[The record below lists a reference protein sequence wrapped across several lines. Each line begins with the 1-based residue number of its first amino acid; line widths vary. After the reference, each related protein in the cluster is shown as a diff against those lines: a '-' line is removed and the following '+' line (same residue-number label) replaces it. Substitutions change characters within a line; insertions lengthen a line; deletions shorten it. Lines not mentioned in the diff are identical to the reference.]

1 MHEHRGPAIAVAGIA
16 VAFVTIF
23 AALTVALGWAGISVY
38 AIVKWIGRAP
48 DEANAV
54 VIVLLFVGIVTLLTL
69 LLAGAMYA
77 AGRSMVSR
85 KRYEPA
91 EPEA

>member
-16 VAFVTIF
+16 VTFVTLF
-23 AALTVALGWAGISVY
+23 AALTVALGWTGISVY
-38 AIVKWIGRAP
+38 AIVKWIGSAP
-48 DEANAV
+48 DDANPV
-54 VIVLLFVGIVTLLTL
+54 VIVLLFVGIVTSLTL

-85 KRYEPA
+85 KRPEPA
-91 EPEA
+91 EPAT